1 MKKSIGFLMLLITMM
16 VLAACGSSSSGGE
29 KKAGENVTL
38 KYGMWNKD
46 QVPAVEKIIENFEKE
61 NPTIKVEIELTPREQ
76 YFQKLETAANGGAM
90 PDVFWM
96 NGPNVA
102 RFANGK
108 ALLPLTDLIEKD
120 KFEMSNYPETL
131 TSLYTINDDIYGVPK
146 DFDTT
151 GLFYNKKIFD
161 EAGVPYPDETW
172 TWEDLKEAA
181 VKLTNK
187 EKGIHGIAAD
197 LKNQGSYYDL
207 IWQNG
212 GEIITDNGKSTGFAE
227 LEAIEALEYWYSFID
242 EGLSPTYAQLTETW
256 STDMFM
262 SGKLAMTFDGSWRV
276 AVFKDNP
283 DLDVAP
289 LPQGKERAVTIH
301 GLANVISAK
310 TKNQDAAWKFVQY
323 LGSADAAQVFAETGT
338 VIPAYNGLQDAWL
351 EAVPTMNLKA
361 FIDAVEYSRPLPN
374 IEQTSALWASETNIL
389 KRAWSGEISVEKAA
403 KELAAEAEGIL
414 KK

>member
-1 MKKSIGFLMLLITMM
+1 MKKSIGFLMLLITMI
-16 VLAACGSSSSGGE
+16 VLAACGNSGGE

-46 QVPAVEKIIENFEKE
+46 QVPAVEKIIENFEKA

-108 ALLPLTDLIEKD
+108 ALLPLTDLVKKD

-187 EKGIHGIAAD
+187 EAGIYGIAAE

-212 GEIITDNGKSTGFAE
+212 GEIITKDGKSTGFADP
-227 LEAIEALEYWYSFID
+227 AVIEALEYWYSFTE
-242 EGLSPTYAQLTETW
+242 EGASPTYAQLTETR

-310 TKNQDAAWKFVQY
+310 TKNQEAAWTFVKY
-323 LGSADAAQVFAETGT
+323 LGSKDAAQVFAETGT
-338 VIPAYNGLQDAWL
+338 VIPALNGMQEAWL
-351 EAVPTMNLKA
+351 ESVPTMNLQV
-361 FIDAVEYSRPLPN
+361 FIDALEYSHPLPN
-374 IEQTSALWASETNIL
+374 IEQTSALWAEETNIL
-389 KRAWSGEISVEKAA
+389 KKAFSGEISVEDAA
-403 KELAAEAEGIL
+403 KELAASADKIL
-414 KK
+414 NK

>member
-1 MKKSIGFLMLLITMM
+1 MKKIMGILVILISMM
-16 VLAACGSSSSGGE
+16 VLAACGSSGGE
-29 KKAGENVTL
+29 KSAGDTVTL

-46 QVPAVEKIIENFEKE
+46 QVPAVEKIIEKFEKE
-61 NPTIKVEIELTPREQ
+61 NPDIKVDIELTPREQ

-96 NGPNVA
+96 NGPNAA

-108 ALLPLTDLIEKD
+108 VLLPLNELIEKD
-120 KFEMSNYPETL
+120 EVDMSNYPETV
-131 TSLYTINDDIYGVPK
+131 TSLYTINDEVYGIPK

-172 TWEDLKEAA
+172 TWEDLKQAA
-181 VKLTNK
+181 EKLTNK

-212 GEIITDNGKSTGFAE
+212 GEIITNNGKSTGFDEPA
-227 LEAIEALEYWYSFID
+227 AIEALEYWYSFID
-242 EGLSPTYAQLTETW
+242 EGLSPTYVQLTESW
-256 STDMFM
+256 SVDMFM
-262 SGKLAMTFDGSWRV
+262 SGKLAMIFDGSWRV
-276 AVFKDNP
+276 PIFKDNP
-283 DLDVAP
+283 DIDVAV

-301 GLANVISAK
+301 GLSNVIAAK
-310 TKNQDAAWKFVQY
+310 TKNKEAAWEFVKY
-323 LGSADAAQVFAETGT
+323 LGSEEAAQVFAETGT
-338 VIPAYNGLQDAWL
+338 VIPALNGMQDAWL
-351 EAVPTMNLKA
+351 ESVPTMNLQV
-361 FIDAVEYSRPLPN
+361 FLDAVEYSQPLPN

-389 KRAWSGEISVEKAA
+389 KRAWSGEISVEDAA
-403 KELAAEAEGIL
+403 KELAVEAEEIL
-414 KK
+414 NK